1 MSRWCL
7 LFVFCSSA
15 WIRDSR
21 CRLNGLEKARDLV
34 AWVVA
39 KQEMGS
45 GEEGRGTYRW

>member
-15 WIRDSR
+15 WISDSD
-21 CRLNGLEKARDLV
+21 CRLRGLEKAQDS
-34 AWVVA
+34 VVWIVG

-45 GEEGRGTYRW
+45 GEEGRATYRW